1 MHPEVSTELLIVVIL
16 LAVYAIM
23 SIVAFCFY
31 AADKAKAKKHAWRI
45 PEKVLL
51 GLGFLG
57 GSIGGLLGMQCLR
70 HKTKHW
76 YFWAVNIAGLIWQIA
91 LPLWL
96 LLK

>member
-1 MHPEVSTELLIVVIL
+1 MTTMQLIACIL
-16 LAVYAIM
+16 LAAYALLSVI
-23 SIVAFCFY
+23 AFCFY
-31 AADKAKAKKHAWRI
+31 AADKKKAKKGAWRI

-57 GSIGGLLGMQCLR
+57 GAIGALLGMKLLR

-76 YFWAVNIAGLIWQIA
+76 YFWAVNIAGLLWQIA
-91 LPLWL
+91 LPIWL

>member
-1 MHPEVSTELLIVVIL
+1 MTTMQLIACIL
-16 LAVYAIM
+16 LAAYALLSVI
-23 SIVAFCFY
+23 AFCFY
-31 AADKAKAKKHAWRI
+31 AADKKKAKKGAWRI

-57 GSIGGLLGMQCLR
+57 GSIGALLGMKLLR

-76 YFWAVNIAGLIWQIA
+76 YFWAVNIAGLLWQIA
-91 LPLWL
+91 LPVWL

>member
-1 MHPEVSTELLIVVIL
+1 MTTMQMIACIL
-16 LAVYAIM
+16 LAAYALLSVI
-23 SIVAFCFY
+23 AFCFY
-31 AADKAKAKKHAWRI
+31 AADKKKAKKGAWRI

-57 GSIGGLLGMQCLR
+57 GSIGALLGMKLLR

-76 YFWAVNIAGLIWQIA
+76 YFWAVNIAGLLWQIA
-91 LPLWL
+91 LPIWL

>member
-1 MHPEVSTELLIVVIL
+1 MTTMQMIACIL
-16 LAVYAIM
+16 LAAYALLSVI
-23 SIVAFCFY
+23 AFCMY
-31 AADKAKAKKHAWRI
+31 AADKKKAKKGAWRI

-57 GSIGGLLGMQCLR
+57 GSIGALLGMKLLR

-76 YFWAVNIAGLIWQIA
+76 YFWAVNIAGLLWQIA
-91 LPLWL
+91 LPVWL

>member
-1 MHPEVSTELLIVVIL
+1 MQLIACIL
-16 LAVYAIM
+16 LAAYALLSVI
-23 SIVAFCFY
+23 AFCFY
-31 AADKAKAKKHAWRI
+31 AADKKKAKKGAWRI

-57 GSIGGLLGMQCLR
+57 GAIGALLGMKLLR

-76 YFWAVNIAGLIWQIA
+76 YFWAVNIAGLLWQIA
-91 LPLWL
+91 LPVWL

>member
-1 MHPEVSTELLIVVIL
+1 MTTMQLFACIL
-16 LAVYAIM
+16 LAAYALLSVI
-23 SIVAFCFY
+23 AFCFY
-31 AADKAKAKKHAWRI
+31 AADKKKAKKGAWRI

-57 GSIGGLLGMQCLR
+57 GSIGALLGMKLLR

-76 YFWAVNIAGLIWQIA
+76 YFWAVNIAGLLWQIA
-91 LPLWL
+91 LPVWL

>member
-1 MHPEVSTELLIVVIL
+1 MTTMQLIAVIL
-16 LAVYAIM
+16 LAVYAVVSVI
-23 SIVAFCFY
+23 AFCFY
-31 AADKAKAKKHAWRI
+31 AADKKKAKKGAWRI

-57 GSIGGLLGMQCLR
+57 GSIGALLGMKLLR

-76 YFWAVNIAGLIWQIA
+76 YFWAVNIAGLLWQIA
-91 LPLWL
+91 LPVWL

>member
-1 MHPEVSTELLIVVIL
+1 MTTMQLIACIL
-16 LAVYAIM
+16 LAAYALLSVI
-23 SIVAFCFY
+23 AFCFY
-31 AADKAKAKKHAWRI
+31 AADKKKAKKGAWRI

-57 GSIGGLLGMQCLR
+57 GAIGALLGMKLLR

-76 YFWAVNIAGLIWQIA
+76 YFWAVNIAGLLWQIA
-91 LPLWL
+91 LPVWL

>member
-1 MHPEVSTELLIVVIL
+1 MQLFACIL
-16 LAVYAIM
+16 LAVYAVV
-23 SIVAFCFY
+23 SIIAFCMY
-31 AADKAKAKKHAWRI
+31 AADKKKAKKGAWRI

-57 GSIGGLLGMQCLR
+57 GAIGALLGMKLLR

-76 YFWAVNIAGLIWQIA
+76 YFWAVNIAGLLWQIA
-91 LPLWL
+91 LPVWL

>member
-1 MHPEVSTELLIVVIL
+1 MTTMQMIACIL
-16 LAVYAIM
+16 LAAYALLSVI
-23 SIVAFCFY
+23 AFCMY
-31 AADKAKAKKHAWRI
+31 AADKKKAKKGAWRI

-57 GSIGGLLGMQCLR
+57 GAIGALLGMKLLR

-76 YFWAVNIAGLIWQIA
+76 YFWAVNIAGLLWQIA
-91 LPLWL
+91 LPVWL

>member
-1 MHPEVSTELLIVVIL
+1 MQITEQLIVWIL
-16 LAVYAIM
+16 LAAYALM

-31 AADKAKAKKHAWRI
+31 AADKAKAKKHAWRV

-57 GSIGGLLGMQCLR
+57 GAVGALLGMQCLR

>member
-1 MHPEVSTELLIVVIL
+1 MTTMQLIACIL
-16 LAVYAIM
+16 LAAYAVV
-23 SIVAFCFY
+23 SIIAFCFY
-31 AADKAKAKKHAWRI
+31 AVDKKKAKKGAWRI

-57 GSIGGLLGMQCLR
+57 GSIGALLGMKLLR

-76 YFWAVNIAGLIWQIA
+76 YFWAVNIAGLLWQIA
-91 LPLWL
+91 LPVWL

>member
-1 MHPEVSTELLIVVIL
+1 MTTMQLIAVIL
-16 LAVYAIM
+16 LAVYAVVSVI
-23 SIVAFCFY
+23 AFCFY
-31 AADKAKAKKHAWRI
+31 AADKKKAKKGAWRI

-57 GSIGGLLGMQCLR
+57 GAIGALLGMKLLR

-76 YFWAVNIAGLIWQIA
+76 YFWAVNIAGLLWQIA
-91 LPLWL
+91 LPVWL

>member
-1 MHPEVSTELLIVVIL
+1 MTTMQMIACIL
-16 LAVYAIM
+16 LAAYALLSVI
-23 SIVAFCFY
+23 AFCFY
-31 AADKAKAKKHAWRI
+31 AADKKKAKKGAWRI

-57 GSIGGLLGMQCLR
+57 GSIGALLGMKLLR

-76 YFWAVNIAGLIWQIA
+76 YFWAVNIAGLLWQIA
-91 LPLWL
+91 LPVWL

>member
-1 MHPEVSTELLIVVIL
+1 MTTPQMIAVIL
-16 LAVYAIM
+16 LAVYAVLSVI
-23 SIVAFCFY
+23 AFCMY
-31 AADKAKAKKHAWRI
+31 AADKKKAKKGAWRI

-57 GSIGGLLGMQCLR
+57 GAIGALLGMKLLR

-76 YFWAVNIAGLIWQIA
+76 YFWAVNIAGLLWQIA
-91 LPLWL
+91 LPVWL

>member
-1 MHPEVSTELLIVVIL
+1 MTTPQLIAVIL
-16 LAVYAIM
+16 LAVYAVL
-23 SIVAFCFY
+23 SIIAFCMY
-31 AADKAKAKKHAWRI
+31 AADKKKAKKGAWRI

-57 GSIGGLLGMQCLR
+57 GSIGALLGMKLLR

-76 YFWAVNIAGLIWQIA
+76 YFWAVNIAGLLWQIA
-91 LPLWL
+91 LPIWL

>member
-1 MHPEVSTELLIVVIL
+1 MTTMQMIACIL
-16 LAVYAIM
+16 LAAYALLSVI
-23 SIVAFCFY
+23 AFCFY
-31 AADKAKAKKHAWRI
+31 AADKKKAKKGAWRI

-57 GSIGGLLGMQCLR
+57 GSIGALLGMKLLR

-76 YFWAVNIAGLIWQIA
+76 YFWVVNIAGLLWQIA
-91 LPLWL
+91 LPVWL